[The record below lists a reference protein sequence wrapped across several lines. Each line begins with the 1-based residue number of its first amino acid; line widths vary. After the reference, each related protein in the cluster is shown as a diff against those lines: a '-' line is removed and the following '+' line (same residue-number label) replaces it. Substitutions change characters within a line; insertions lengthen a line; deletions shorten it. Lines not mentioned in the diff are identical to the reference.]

1 MMQEKNVTNRMGN
14 AMTAVRTDMLR
25 VCSVGAIPA
34 IRMGIPRIRTR
45 MIKMKTRGIGNRS
58 MYKSAPVSKARNA
71 MIRIL
76 SIEVLS
82 PLVIRVKMAA
92 ARTR

>member
-1 MMQEKNVTNRMGN
+1 
-14 AMTAVRTDMLR
+14 
-25 VCSVGAIPA
+25 
-34 IRMGIPRIRTR
+34 
-45 MIKMKTRGIGNRS
+45 MIKMNNRGIGNRS
-58 MYKSAPVSKARNA
+58 TYRSAPVSKARVA